1 MVLSRR
7 LKGMR
12 GLVPFAAL
20 SLGMVM
26 LAGTAVAQPASNFTD
41 GSSTSGTDPRRLG
54 NTSRV
59 AGEILTDTD
68 PSASP
73 DQRRLADEYQP
84 KGIEAG
90 SFLVY
95 PEATTEATYSDNI
108 YATKNNTV
116 GDWVSKNKV
125 GFRAQ
130 SRLNLHK
137 FDFFGDIE
145 KLFYRRDTAND
156 QVNGR
161 FGFDGRYD
169 LSRGTEITG
178 AASAYWQH
186 EDRGSPDATS
196 GRDPTPITGNVQ
208 TIGGRTT
215 GGAWIH
221 SADVSRHQLQYGN
234 VQTGTGATTL
244 NSRRDRSEYKLTG
257 RTAYEMFP
265 GYYAVG
271 YGTLNKRA
279 YESSINFGN
288 VKRDSEGFAVYTGA
302 GVDISQ
308 LIRGDFLV
316 GYLRQNYESPALRD
330 PSGVAVK
337 VTLNWTPDRQ
347 TLIVPS
353 IDREVLESTT
363 TAISGIMRTSASL
376 LARRELQRNI
386 IVTGYASMFK
396 DQYVGADAPSYG
408 FETRGS
414 LTYAF
419 NANVFTQGEIGYRK
433 RKADSTAVVSGFD
446 QTTTMLRLGVRM

>member
-1 MVLSRR
+1 MACRR
-7 LKGMR
+7 RPIDMR
-12 GLVPFAAL
+12 SFVQSAAFGIGL
-20 SLGMVM
+20 VM
-26 LAGTAVAQPASNFTD
+26 LAGTAVAQPASTFTD
-41 GSSTSGTDPRRLG
+41 GTTTSGTDPRRLG

-59 AGEILTDTD
+59 AGEILTDTN
-68 PSASP
+68 PAASP
-73 DQRRLADEYQP
+73 DQQRLADEYQP

-95 PEATTEATYSDNI
+95 PEATTEAIYSNNI
-108 YATKNNTV
+108 YATKNNAV
-116 GDWVSKNKV
+116 SDWVSKNKA

-145 KLFYRRDTAND
+145 KLFYRRETAND

-169 LSRGTEITG
+169 LSRGTELTA

-196 GRDPTPITGNVQ
+196 GKDPTPVNGNIQTFGGRTSGGAWINSGEFSRHQMQFGNVQ
-208 TIGGRTT
+208 T
-215 GGAWIH
+215 A
-221 SADVSRHQLQYGN
+221 A
-234 VQTGTGATTL
+234 GTTTL

-271 YGTLNKRA
+271 YGVLNKRA
-279 YESSINFGN
+279 YESSVNFGN

-330 PSGVAVK
+330 PSGLAVK

-363 TAISGIMRTSASL
+363 TNVSGIMRTSASL

-386 IVTGYASMFK
+386 IVTGYGSVFK
-396 DQYVGADAPSYG
+396 DQYIGADKPSYG

-419 NANVFTQGEIGYRK
+419 NANLFTQGEVGYRK
-433 RKADSTAVVSGFD
+433 RMADSAAVVSGFN